1 MTTAMTIVGIG
12 ASAGGLEALQGLFGA
27 MPADSGMAFVVVTHL
42 APGRKSAMA
51 EILGRATRMPVSD
64 AQDGTV
70 VQPDHVYLIPPD
82 GMLTI
87 QGQRLRVRPLDPERT
102 ARHPVDVFLGSLA
115 EEAGEAAV
123 AIILSGSGTD
133 GTLGVKAIKERCGL
147 TIAQGPDHVPPRHSG
162 MPDSAIASGLVDLVL
177 PVEQMP
183 QALAAHRR
191 AAHDLAALAASEER

>member
-1 MTTAMTIVGIG
+1 MTTAMTMVGIG

-82 GMLTI
+82 RI
-87 QGQRLRVRPLDPERT
+87 
-102 ARHPVDVFLGSLA
+102 ARAVSGRS
-115 EEAGEAAV
+115 AGIEAV
-123 AIILSGSGTD
+123 ASIGRGRLSSSGVGMGSGNWVTCVPGYVPHGAARLALD
-133 GTLGVKAIKERCGL
+133 TKEGYGNLHELDRLNECYRKK
-147 TIAQGPDHVPPRHSG
+147 PS
-162 MPDSAIASGLVDLVL
+162 MPSAPS
-177 PVEQMP
+177 
-183 QALAAHRR
+183 
-191 AAHDLAALAASEER
+191 